1 MRQCRR
7 AFGPGFSQRK
17 EEKMTKQEAI
27 DYIRSCSEDNG
38 PETVEEAHEIFEAI
52 FGIKP
57 DPDMSH
63 FDAWSHACAAVD

>member
-1 MRQCRR
+1 
-7 AFGPGFSQRK
+7 
-17 EEKMTKQEAI
+17 MTKQEAI